1 MKNNNKSN
9 IDFATVLG
17 SAVHDMKNSLCL
29 LLQSIENLTQTSST
43 ENQLVKEHL
52 ASAHYEASRL
62 NTGLVQLL
70 SLYRAGLNSLPLNI
84 DQHYI
89 EDVVDEVLASNER
102 YLQHKN
108 MSLKVIQSEDLV
120 WYLDLDLICLL
131 LNDMLINAMRYS
143 QKNIQLSIYSEDE
156 YLVFKVEDDGPGYPT
171 NMLEAVDINMQNYD
185 IGHGRT
191 GLGLFFAR
199 LIAEA
204 HTNGEKQG
212 SISLQNGGAL
222 DGSVFTLKLP

>member
-1 MKNNNKSN
+1 MKNNNDNN

-17 SAVHDMKNSLCL
+17 CAVHDMKNSLCL
-29 LLQSIENLTQTSST
+29 LLQSIENLTQSIST
-43 ENQLVKEHL
+43 ENQLTKDHL

-89 EDVVDEVLASNER
+89 EDVIDELLATNES

-108 MSLKVIQSEDLV
+108 MILKVEQSEELA
-120 WYLDLDLICLL
+120 WYLDLDLICIL

-143 QKNIQLSIYSEDE
+143 NKNILLRIYAEDG
-156 YLVFKVEDDGPGYPT
+156 YLVVKLEDDGPGYPD
-171 NMLEAVDINMQNYD
+171 NMLKAVDINMQNYD

-212 SISLQNGGAL
+212 SIQLQNGGTL
-222 DGSVFTLKLP
+222 GGSVFTLKLP